1 MSLLILLDLFK
12 KTFQIVGFSP
22 HPQFLSD
29 HLAQNAH
36 SEGEDY
42 RIGGRKSTLR
52 LAVNSQQ
59 SLILPSPSTDEE
71 TKAQMADGTLERS
84 HKYLVMKL

>member
-36 SEGEDY
+36 SEGDDY

-52 LAVNSQQ
+52 LAVNSQH
-59 SLILPSPSTDEE
+59 SPSFFHLLL
-71 TKAQMADGTLERS
+71 QM
-84 HKYLVMKL
+84 KKLKPRWLMELWKDHTNI